1 MSGEKPNYA
10 EIIKSRKPV
19 PTLDLE
25 DLRRRSVQATE
36 ATTVLQP
43 PPGPSN
49 GSPEQN
55 MGPSPTPAKGDEATG
70 IEADAKEPVVAAAE
84 RVPLR
89 FSISKEEH
97 HQLRIQAAVENRSV
111 PELMRAIIADYLR
124 TNGRAL

>member
-25 DLRRRSVQATE
+25 DLRRRSAQATE

-43 PPGPSN
+43 PLGPSN
-49 GSPEQN
+49 GFTEQN
-55 MGPSPTPAKGDEATG
+55 IGPSPTSARGDEATR

-124 TNGRAL
+124 TNGRTL